1 MAVRD
6 RQHELLVDA
15 EKLRKVRLTN
25 YFALMATALVG
36 TYLWANIFTNPNVYS
51 SVASQSHQAFVDDYE
66 TYLADNEK
74 HPWCGTGRLDEYEVG
89 FLVDDGKGGHHF
101 MTEGEYEKL
110 IAKGL
115 EEA

>member
-15 EKLRKVRLTN
+15 EKLRKVRFTN

-101 MTEGEYEKL
+101 ITEGEYEKL